1 MKKTIK
7 VICWGILAFVM
18 TKNVFARE
26 SFSVSG
32 LWKTDSY
39 RSGGAVELGFPN
51 IVESEK
57 FYIRESLEFCGA
69 GLFTNMENPV
79 GMAGVS
85 NKMAFGN
92 KRIVDRLYIKS
103 YGFWTFGADLFFP
116 NALKFSGVGTNY
128 GFDFGG
134 GGGFEI
140 GFEDGNAGF
149 LVEYGGGYCTKGF
162 GYNCVNLG
170 YRRYF

>member
-18 TKNVFARE
+18 TKNVFAKE
-26 SFSVSG
+26 SFSISG

-39 RSGGAVELGFPN
+39 RSGGAIEIGFPN
-51 IVESEK
+51 IFESEK
-57 FYIRESLEFCGA
+57 FFIRDSLELGGA
-69 GLFTNMENPV
+69 GLFINMENPV

-85 NKMAFGN
+85 NKMMFGS
-92 KRIVDRLYIKS
+92 KKTVSDVYIKS
-103 YGFWTFGADLFFP
+103 YGFWTFGGDLFFP
-116 NALKFSGVGTNY
+116 NAMKFSGVGATY

-134 GGGFEI
+134 GGGFEF
-140 GFEDGNAGF
+140 GFEESNAGF
-149 LVEYGGGYCTKGF
+149 VVEYGGGYCTKGF
-162 GYNCVNLG
+162 GYNSVNLG